1 MELSAETTTV
11 ARPEWRLTCFRHQSS
26 LPYSKKKILFSAA
39 ERSLYEIL
47 RCITSDHTIFAKVR
61 LSDVISVSNRAK
73 TWQANYNQIQSKH
86 LNFLICDATLAP
98 VVAIELNDP
107 SSTQADR
114 TACDE
119 FVDAALEAAAVPI
132 LRIPI
137 KPSYAVDEIRR
148 LIFPHLHGPGPLC

>member
-1 MELSAETTTV
+1 MELSAETTV
-11 ARPEWRLTCFRHQSS
+11 AQPGWRLACFRHQSS

-47 RCITSDHTIFAKVR
+47 RCITPDHTIFAKVR

-73 TWQANYNQIQSKH
+73 TGQANYNQIQSKH

-98 VVAIELNDP
+98 IVAIELNDP
-107 SSTQADR
+107 SPTQTER
-114 TACDE
+114 NCEE

-137 KPSYAVDEIRR
+137 KPSYAINEIRR